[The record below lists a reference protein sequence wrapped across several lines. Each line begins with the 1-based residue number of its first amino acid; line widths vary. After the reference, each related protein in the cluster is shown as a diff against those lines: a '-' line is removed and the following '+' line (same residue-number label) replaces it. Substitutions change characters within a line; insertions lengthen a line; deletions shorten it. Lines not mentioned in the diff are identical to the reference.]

1 LTASWLHQNRLLSI
15 HEIGKRDTRER
26 CVVGGDLQPFPIFT
40 HLRRNWKEKAATF
53 YFSTFILIV
62 NKKIFICYLYFIP
75 NLFFYYFKDIHVFYK
90 IIAFRSL
97 LVCWSIKLKKKK
109 NHTFLFFI
117 SFISN
122 NTSFLL
128 YLYIFQSS
136 LIYEEIEKRELLLFT
151 FPLLSLLSIKKYL
164 FVICVSFLIFFF
176 TLRTFMSFTK

>member
-1 LTASWLHQNRLLSI
+1 MRCWWGPTTFSNLHSSAKKLKRESCYFLLF
-15 HEIGKRDTRER
+15 H
-26 CVVGGDLQPFPIFT
+26 
-40 HLRRNWKEKAATF
+40 F
-53 YFSTFILIV
+53 YPLS
-62 NKKIFICYLYFIP
+62 IFICYLYFIP

-128 YLYIFQSS
+128 YLYLFQSS